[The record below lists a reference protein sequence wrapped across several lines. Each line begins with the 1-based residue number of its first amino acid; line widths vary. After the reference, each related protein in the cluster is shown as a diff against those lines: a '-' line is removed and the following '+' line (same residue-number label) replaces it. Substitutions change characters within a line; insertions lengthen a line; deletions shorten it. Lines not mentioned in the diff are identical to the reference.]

1 MATAIVTIVMFLLL
15 ITIHEFGHFIAAKA
29 VGIKVLEF
37 AVGMGPAVFKKQKGE
52 TLYSV
57 RALPIGGYCKMEGE
71 DSESTDERGFSAK
84 PVWAR
89 IIVVAAGATLNIVL
103 GFILSAV
110 IIGNSGTFSTN
121 VVDTV
126 DINSYLDDAGVK
138 SGDRIVAFNG
148 KRISFFEDLALYTS
162 EMKADDDVELT
173 IKRGGE
179 KLKFS
184 VKPSVQKV
192 VYEYTD
198 TGVSVTQTVNGV
210 EDKQFIEYGASL
222 ERVDDAVGTKTE
234 SESVIL
240 GFVPVREKVTVFNVV
255 PEAAK
260 FTVYVVKLVYTMFFR
275 MITGG
280 VSVNQL
286 SGPVGVVTVMNEA
299 VKIGFINVIYIV
311 ALITINLGVFN
322 LLPLPA
328 LDGGRLFFMLI
339 ELIRRKP
346 IPPEKEGMVHTIG
359 FILLMILSAFVFYN
373 DIVKLIAK

>member
-1 MATAIVTIVMFLLL
+1 MITAIVTIVMFLLL

-37 AVGMGPAVFKKQKGE
+37 AVGMGPAILKKQKGE

-57 RALPIGGYCKMEGE
+57 RVLPIGGYCKMDGE

-89 IIVVAAGATLNIVL
+89 IIVVTAGAALNIVL
-103 GFILSAV
+103 GFVLSAV
-110 IIGNSGTFSTN
+110 IIANSGMFSTN

-126 DINSYLDDAGVK
+126 DVNSYLAEAGVQ
-138 SGDRIVAFNG
+138 SGDKIVGFNG
-148 KRISFFEDLALYTS
+148 KHISFFEDLALYTS
-162 EMKADDDVELT
+162 EMKADDNVELT

-179 KLKFS
+179 KMKVS

-198 TGVSVTQTVNGV
+198 TGVSVIQSVNGV
-210 EDKQFIEYGASL
+210 EDRQFIKYGAEL
-222 ERVDDAVGTKTE
+222 KKTDEMVGTKTE
-234 SESVIL
+234 SEGVIL
-240 GFVPVREKVTVFNVV
+240 GFVPVREKVTILNVI

-328 LDGGRLFFMLI
+328 LDGGRLFFMLV
-339 ELIRRKP
+339 ELVRGKP
-346 IPPEKEGMVHTIG
+346 IPPEKEGIVHTVG
-359 FILLMILSAFVFYN
+359 FVLLMLLSAFVFYN

>member
-1 MATAIVTIVMFLLL
+1 MITAIVTIVMFLLL

-37 AVGMGPAVFKKQKGE
+37 AVGMGPAILKKQKGE

-57 RALPIGGYCKMEGE
+57 RVLPIGGYCKMDGE

-89 IIVVAAGATLNIVL
+89 IIVVVAGAALNIVL
-103 GFILSAV
+103 GFVLSAV
-110 IIGNSGTFSTN
+110 IIANSGTFSTN

-126 DINSYLDDAGVK
+126 DVNSHLAEAGVQ
-138 SGDRIVAFNG
+138 SGDKIVGFNG
-148 KRISFFEDLALYTS
+148 KHISFFEDLALYTS
-162 EMKADDDVELT
+162 EMKADDNVELT

-179 KLKFS
+179 KMKVS

-198 TGVSVTQTVNGV
+198 TGVSVTQSVNGV
-210 EDKQFIEYGASL
+210 ENKQFIKYGAEL
-222 ERVDDAVGTKTE
+222 EKTDEMVGTKTE
-234 SESVIL
+234 SEGVIL
-240 GFVPVREKVTVFNVV
+240 GFVPVREKVTILNVI

-328 LDGGRLFFMLI
+328 LDGGRLFFMLV
-339 ELIRRKP
+339 ELVRGKP
-346 IPPEKEGMVHTIG
+346 IPPEKEGIVHTVG
-359 FILLMILSAFVFYN
+359 FVLLMLLSVFVFYN
-373 DIVKLIAK
+373 DIVKLISK